1 MTVAQL
7 GLAVDSNPVVRA
19 AVDLDKLSKSAE
31 TAEKSA
37 QKMGAA
43 TDKAFDKIGQGA
55 GAISQK
61 LRRAAEDTES
71 VSGRVQKAMNIQGGF
86 NGIGS
91 SIGRDLI
98 GGLVSIIN
106 PANLASAAIATL
118 TTGAIAYFSTL
129 KEKITTTE
137 QALKDH
143 ADLIKTIEDRW
154 PGATDAM
161 KRYALESEAVL
172 TANARQTAVALQKAA
187 QNASK
192 AFSNEVLLSGFVTG
206 GASYDG
212 VATKFKPFEDAI
224 KRLRKEAAD
233 GQPDFAAF
241 NRSILQTVSTDP
253 SGLLKLGD
261 KLIRLGGAYET
272 ADGNARAANLAI
284 GAIGGIAQAQIAQV
298 DALTKALRGL
308 DSIGIASLDER
319 AKALKEY
326 NDGLSGK
333 GANTEAAVTLLDD
346 RYRAAIAR
354 IEQNEKMANTPIPG
368 DKPNLESFE
377 LPKDTGA
384 AKAAREIESAKQA
397 YDRLLK
403 SAKDRVE
410 QSKLEADTAGLT
422 GIAQDTLRFRLE
434 LLQKSQAKGRTI
446 TEDQTNTLL
455 EQVAAYEKNATAAAK
470 ATLMAELMFER
481 QQMFRSPID
490 QTIAS
495 TLKGAGLPID
505 FNSEAAAAIRFNE
518 QVKEARSLAGDF
530 VSTFTQG
537 LESGKSFFEALGDA
551 AISVLDKISQ
561 KLIDMALNQLFQN
574 AFGGSSGGGS
584 LLGSL
589 FGIGGGSGMGSNYFP
604 PAPSMGGGGL
614 FANGGAF
621 SGGNVIPFAKGGI
634 YGNPTLF
641 PMSGGRT
648 GVLGEAGDEAIMPLK
663 RDSSG
668 RLGVSAGGGAANSN
682 QPGKVEVNMKV
693 DLTGAKGDRE
703 IEALVRNAADEAVN
717 RGISEY
723 DQAKQNRYANGGE
736 SY

>member
-1 MTVAQL
+1 MFPPTNIGSGRYIAESKGSTPMTVAQL

-397 YDRLLK
+397 YDCSSRQKIEWSRVNLK
-403 SAKDRVE
+403 
-410 QSKLEADTAGLT
+410 
-422 GIAQDTLRFRLE
+422 
-434 LLQKSQAKGRTI
+434 RT
-446 TEDQTNTLL
+446 QL
-455 EQVAAYEKNATAAAK
+455 V
-470 ATLMAELMFER
+470 
-481 QQMFRSPID
+481 SP
-490 QTIAS
+490 AS
-495 TLKGAGLPID
+495 PKTH
-505 FNSEAAAAIRFNE
+505 
-518 QVKEARSLAGDF
+518 
-530 VSTFTQG
+530 
-537 LESGKSFFEALGDA
+537 SGS
-551 AISVLDKISQ
+551 
-561 KLIDMALNQLFQN
+561 ALNYFRRAKPRAGQSPKIRQ
-574 AFGGSSGGGS
+574 
-584 LLGSL
+584 
-589 FGIGGGSGMGSNYFP
+589 IRYSNRWPLTKRTLQRP
-604 PAPSMGGGGL
+604 PRRP
-614 FANGGAF
+614 
-621 SGGNVIPFAKGGI
+621 
-634 YGNPTLF
+634 
-641 PMSGGRT
+641 
-648 GVLGEAGDEAIMPLK
+648 
-663 RDSSG
+663 
-668 RLGVSAGGGAANSN
+668 
-682 QPGKVEVNMKV
+682 
-693 DLTGAKGDRE
+693 
-703 IEALVRNAADEAVN
+703 
-717 RGISEY
+717 
-723 DQAKQNRYANGGE
+723 
-736 SY
+736 